1 MIDTYRDDFFT
12 ILFTFDGCETLVICR
27 LDLTLLISFIQFLL
41 LRDEKVSDICVTG
54 VVRLGLEGKSKFRT
68 YRLFKVSFT
77 LENFWPQKGSKQGCI
92 TRVGVFAHNWINIC
106 LEMLL
111 QLLSKL
117 RQNLKFLRRNL

>member
-27 LDLTLLISFIQFLL
+27 LDLNLLISFIQFLL

-77 LENFWPQKGSKQGCI
+77 
-92 TRVGVFAHNWINIC
+92 
-106 LEMLL
+106 
-111 QLLSKL
+111 
-117 RQNLKFLRRNL
+117 